1 MEIVATVASVPAVI
15 AIVNVL
21 KQFGVTGKWATLA
34 AVLVGVLVT
43 VSAHLFGSAPVFQA
57 AMQGLL
63 IGLGA
68 AGLYDLSH
76 K

>member
-21 KQFGVTGKWATLA
+21 KEFGVAGKWATLA
-34 AVLVGVLVT
+34 AVLVGVAINVANHYLGEVG
-43 VSAHLFGSAPVFQA
+43 VYQA
-57 AMQGLL
+57 AMTGLI

-68 AGLYDLSH
+68 AGVYDVT

>member
-21 KQFGVTGKWATLA
+21 KEFGVTGKWATLA
-34 AVLVGVLVT
+34 AVLVGVALAVT
-43 VSAHLFGSAPVFQA
+43 VHLFGNDATFQS

-68 AGLYDLSH
+68 AGLYDLA